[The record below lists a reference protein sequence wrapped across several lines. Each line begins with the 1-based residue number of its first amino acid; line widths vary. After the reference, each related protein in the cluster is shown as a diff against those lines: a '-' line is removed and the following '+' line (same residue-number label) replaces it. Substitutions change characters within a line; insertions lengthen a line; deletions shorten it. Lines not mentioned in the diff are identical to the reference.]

1 MHIVPVENLFVSF
14 MLLNNTFLNTSD
26 KSVSSIDSKFLTNA
40 STVPNATTVPV
51 KNKIRP
57 NGFLIKSNN
66 KNLSIGVTTHTSE
79 IDPHNEHKEISTTW
93 TVESSNITTTTN
105 SATTSVHTVQ
115 VPPVA
120 IQYHQN
126 QEPQILLDMNTPPAY
141 ILKSYDLR
149 YDGNHTGDTEGL
161 NKTDGLTNFTLIQEI
176 ICFPKRKP
184 NGVESS
190 NTTHPTPLFKE
201 TVNNNKVIRLNMN
214 KHPRQ
219 KVKTYVKTTP
229 VYNKANKTP
238 SPLLI
243 HVFQKSKS
251 LRAEGSK
258 LDENKVDENMPLLPA
273 IPLPDIIQ
281 DGDDILDTVHDAIK
295 TKLSEKEPGS
305 KTPYLIKGSTKV
317 RSRAK
322 TKAKLTIPVTG
333 GYLEYSNRLIPEFPE
348 EKNYPF
354 TIRNKYQDKPMN
366 HFTSR

>member
-26 KSVSSIDSKFLTNA
+26 KSVSSIDIKFLTNA
-40 STVPNATTVPV
+40 STVTNATTVPV
-51 KNKIRP
+51 KNKTRP

-66 KNLSIGVTTHTSE
+66 KNLSIGVTSHTSE

-120 IQYHQN
+120 IQYHHN

-149 YDGNHTGDTEGL
+149 YDGNHTGGTEGLNKTDGLTNFTLIQEIICFPKRKPNGVETSNTTHPTPYTEGL

-243 HVFQKSKS
+243 HVFQKSKA

-281 DGDDILDTVHDAIK
+281 HPCSK
-295 TKLSEKEPGS
+295 KL
-305 KTPYLIKGSTKV
+305 
-317 RSRAK
+317 
-322 TKAKLTIPVTG
+322 LTI
-333 GYLEYSNRLIPEFPE
+333 
-348 EKNYPF
+348 
-354 TIRNKYQDKPMN
+354 IR
-366 HFTSR
+366 